1 MTKLSFIQDIPETSK
16 MTLSEA
22 FFSSAACAANRAF
35 ARDSRVI
42 AVTLLLSYS
51 CTTRPISVF
60 LNYILLGYRFQ
71 GYDFS
76 TRGGSMFHQQE
87 TPNVNEDPCVEY

>member
-1 MTKLSFIQDIPETSK
+1 MTI
-16 MTLSEA
+16 SEA

-42 AVTLLLSYS
+42 AVTLLPAYS

-60 LNYILLGYRFQ
+60 WTISYWVTAFKDTISRPAVDLCSISKQRKM
-71 GYDFS
+71 S
-76 TRGGSMFHQQE
+76 TKVHASNIEF
-87 TPNVNEDPCVEY
+87 DYK